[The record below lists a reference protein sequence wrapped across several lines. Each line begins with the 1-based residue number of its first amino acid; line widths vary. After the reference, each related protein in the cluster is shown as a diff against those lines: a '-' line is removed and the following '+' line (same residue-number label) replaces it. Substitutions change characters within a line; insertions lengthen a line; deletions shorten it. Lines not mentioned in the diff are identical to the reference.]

1 MIPKFLYVKNRY
13 LQYFFYFSMFFKKN
27 LKNLQSAIAKVY
39 FLLYNLYKSG
49 EKWMKVVAKWSKVVD

>member
-1 MIPKFLYVKNRY
+1 
-13 LQYFFYFSMFFKKN
+13 MFFKKN